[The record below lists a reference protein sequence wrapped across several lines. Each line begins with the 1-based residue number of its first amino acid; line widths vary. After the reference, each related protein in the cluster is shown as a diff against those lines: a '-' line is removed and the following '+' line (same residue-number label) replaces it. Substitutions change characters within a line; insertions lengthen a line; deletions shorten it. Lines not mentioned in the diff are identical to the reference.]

1 MLKIAARQICSSHM
15 RKVTAVLPLVAGL
28 IFLAGCQG
36 VSNGGNNAPP
46 SNAPPSN
53 GQLGVSPSTLAV
65 GNVVDGSSGTAS
77 ASLTASGTSV
87 TVTAVNSSNSVF
99 SVSGLSLPV
108 TIPAGQSVPF
118 TVTFSPQTTGAASA
132 TLTFTSNAAPST
144 TTQTATGTG
153 TATATY
159 SVSLS
164 WDASTSPNISGY
176 NIYRATYSSSC
187 GSFAQLNSS
196 LNTSMSY
203 TDLSVTAGTSY
214 CYATTAVNSSN
225 EQSAYSNI
233 VSDVQIPSQ

>member
-1 MLKIAARQICSSHM
+1 MLKTAPRQICSSHM

-46 SNAPPSN
+46 SN

-77 ASLTASGTSV
+77 ANLTASGTSV

-118 TVTFSPQTTGAASA
+118 TVTFSPQATGAASA
-132 TLTFTSNAAPST
+132 TLTFTSNAQPST

-153 TATATY
+153 TTASTY
-159 SVSLS
+159 SVNLS
-164 WDASTSPNISGY
+164 WDASASPNISGY

-187 GSFAQLNSS
+187 GSFVQLNSS
-196 LNTSMSY
+196 LNTSTSY
-203 TDLSVTAGTSY
+203 TDLEVANGTSY
-214 CYATTAVNSSN
+214 CYATTAVNTSN

-233 VSDVQIPSQ
+233 VSNVQIP